1 MISKAR
7 LRYLRSSPQKTRLV
21 VDQIRGLGVNEA
33 LATLDD
39 SHKAVA
45 VDVAKLLRSAVA
57 NAQQGDQRADA
68 DTLYVSRAWVDCGPM
83 MKRMRP
89 ATFGRAFRVV
99 HRLCHVS
106 LELDSRG
113 ETGPRLSRAKRRA
126 QANREARKAA
136 SRGKPAAADA
146 GTAGKKAAT
155 GDKKR
160 ATKAPAGK
168 KKSAKKAAARK
179 TAAKAP
185 SGKAA
190 KKKKTAKKST
200 RSSAKKSQE

>member
-39 SHKAVA
+39 SPKAVA

-68 DTLYVSRAWVDCGPM
+68 DTLYVSKAWVDCGPI
-83 MKRMRP
+83 MKRLRP

-99 HRLCHVS
+99 HRLCHVG

-113 ETGPRLSRAKRRA
+113 EAGPRLSRAKRRA
-126 QANREARKAA
+126 LANREARKAA
-136 SRGKPAAADA
+136 SKGKRVPE
-146 GTAGKKAAT
+146 TAETEAPGKAS
-155 GDKKR
+155 GG
-160 ATKAPAGK
+160 GK
-168 KKSAKKAAARK
+168 KKVAKAAKKPAAKKAAAK
-179 TAAKAP
+179 SPAK
-185 SGKAA
+185 KAA
-190 KKKKTAKKST
+190 KRKSVKSST
-200 RSSAKKSQE
+200 KSSAKKRQE